1 MTLNRESLFLYSLA
15 NPPFVDRVAPMAF
28 NLNRQRTHWRFSPSH
43 KEALDHLP
51 ALAALDLH
59 DLSREVH
66 VFPNV
71 EHEFIHA
78 GTPRNRRLSERRGLA
93 SIRTDVGIYGTRG
106 KAYSGWLIAPYV

>member
-1 MTLNRESLFLYSLA
+1 
-15 NPPFVDRVAPMAF
+15 MAF
-28 NLNRQRTHWRFSPSH
+28 LAFHIDDERPHRRLSPTHKDR
-43 KEALDHLP
+43 ADHLP

-78 GTPRNRRLSERRGLA
+78 GTPRSRRLCERRGLA
-93 SIRTDVGIYGTRG
+93 SRRTDVGIYGTRG
-106 KAYSGWLIAPYV
+106 KAYSGLLIAPYV